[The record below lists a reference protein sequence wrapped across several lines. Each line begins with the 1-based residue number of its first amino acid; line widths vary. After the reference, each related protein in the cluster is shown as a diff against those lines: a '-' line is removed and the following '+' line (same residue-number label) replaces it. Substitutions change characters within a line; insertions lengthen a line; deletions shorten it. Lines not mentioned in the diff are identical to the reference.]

1 MGDGSSA
8 GPTCGRCAGNSDVH
22 QENLGLIYR
31 FVYSNIGN
39 REEAED
45 ITSDIFLKA
54 VRGVVTERGPL
65 SMQKWV
71 FRVART
77 TLTDY
82 WRAHYRKGEWSTS
95 SLDELVEAGW
105 EGPLE
110 EEEMEV
116 GSRPTERVQGM
127 LLALPQSYRDVL
139 TCRFLLHLS
148 VKETAARMSRSE
160 ASVKILQFRALK
172 RAADLEQG
180 VGGAMESD
188 LGVS

>member
-1 MGDGSSA
+1 MQ
-8 GPTCGRCAGNSDVH
+8 TFY
-22 QENLGLIYR
+22 QENPGLIYR

-39 REEAED
+39 REEAEE

-54 VRGVVTERGPL
+54 VRGVDTERGPL

-77 TLTDY
+77 TLADY
-82 WRAHYRKGEWSTS
+82 WRAHSRKGGWSTS

-105 EGPLE
+105 QGPLE

-127 LLALPQSYRDVL
+127 LLAVPQSDRDVL
-139 TCRFLLHLS
+139 TCRF
-148 VKETAARMSRSE
+148 
-160 ASVKILQFRALK
+160 
-172 RAADLEQG
+172 
-180 VGGAMESD
+180 
-188 LGVS
+188 